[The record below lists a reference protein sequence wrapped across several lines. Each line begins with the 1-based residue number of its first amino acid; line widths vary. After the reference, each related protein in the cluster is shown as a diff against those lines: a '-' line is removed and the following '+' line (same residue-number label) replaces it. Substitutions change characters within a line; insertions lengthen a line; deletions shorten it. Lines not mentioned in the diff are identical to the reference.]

1 MTAPDAP
8 VPDGGEPLPG
18 RALVRLSWA
27 GTAVSCVTSI
37 ANALTGDRD
46 DYALSAVPALV
57 LLALGCVAFLA
68 AFAIAVARSR
78 EEEIGVGGV
87 YFLAGC
93 APRRVQVTMMA
104 SLAVQVTVPLAV
116 ALVRPF
122 TAFSVL
128 APVWALG
135 LAGLWGAR
143 HGTFPPRRD
152 GAAGPG
158 GASGASDATD
168 CGPHATRTEAPTDG

>member
-1 MTAPDAP
+1 MTAGSSPAT
-8 VPDGGEPLPG
+8 GEDLPG
-18 RALVRLSWA
+18 RGLVRLSWA
-27 GTAVSCVTSI
+27 GTTVSCVTSV
-37 ANALTGDRD
+37 ANAVTGDRD
-46 DYALSAVPALV
+46 HYALSAVPALV
-57 LLALGCVAFLA
+57 MLALGCVAFLA
-68 AFAIAVARSR
+68 AFAIAVERSR

-87 YFLAGC
+87 FFLAGC
-93 APRRVQVTMMA
+93 APRRIQVTMLA

-116 ALVRPF
+116 AVVRPF

-143 HGTFPPRRD
+143 HGRFPPRRTGGD
-152 GAAGPG
+152 GPG
-158 GASGASDATD
+158 GATGPPDATD